1 MSYMEGV
8 NLYSID
14 YYKKTVFKGS
24 YRGVCFRIGKAE
36 RPVGE
41 FLNDDFGPGDG
52 FDDDSVGISGG
63 SADDSAGEAGSGAVE
78 GGGIEMEDCL
88 RAQVWK
94 GPYILEKTDEEV
106 FEELFDYSDDG
117 LNAANDWIAEKQK
130 EIITME
136 VMK

>member
-36 RPVGE
+36 RPV
-41 FLNDDFGPGDG
+41 
-52 FDDDSVGISGG
+52 
-63 SADDSAGEAGSGAVE
+63 E
-78 GGGIEMEDCL
+78 GGVEMEDCL

-117 LNAANDWIAEKQK
+117 LNSANEWIVQKQK
-130 EIITME
+130 EIM
-136 VMK
+136 